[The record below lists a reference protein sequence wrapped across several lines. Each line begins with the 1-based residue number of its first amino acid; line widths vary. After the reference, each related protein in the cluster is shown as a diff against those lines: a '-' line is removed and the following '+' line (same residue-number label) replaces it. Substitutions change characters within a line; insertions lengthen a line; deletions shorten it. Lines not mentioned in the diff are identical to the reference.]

1 MQKIF
6 KTQFPTDEAI
16 LTDIRKGGRFIQFQY
31 TNVLPLGGGIGI
43 GFMPTDIY
51 YIPSDKKALRYGW
64 PTEVV
69 ESSLGIRDRANWLSS
84 EKCYRS
90 SFKRT

>member
-6 KTQFPTDEAI
+6 KTQFTTDEAI

-51 YIPSDKKALRYGW
+51 YIPSDKKAL
-64 PTEVV
+64 
-69 ESSLGIRDRANWLSS
+69 
-84 EKCYRS
+84 
-90 SFKRT
+90 